1 MQQQKSH
8 SCPGKRMQALILNS
22 NLQDHMNA
30 WAKLTYGRFWQKI
43 VIPTA
48 FFSIPCSLQ
57 YCLPPLTFAIFVIW
71 PQLVTRLTWTTV
83 ATNGIHTDLLASA
96 IVGFT
101 LVRLWKITYYIIII
115 VILALRACSMTHIP
129 CSAPAGKMN
138 QSLMEWWRIIS
149 RFIRGQ
155 S

>member
-1 MQQQKSH
+1 MGVSNKNCDTNSVLFY
-8 SCPGKRMQALILNS
+8 SLLLAIL
-22 NLQDHMNA
+22 
-30 WAKLTYGRFWQKI
+30 F
-43 VIPTA
+43 V
-48 FFSIPCSLQ
+48 
-57 YCLPPLTFAIFVIW
+57 PPTFAIFVIR
-71 PQLVTRLTWTTV
+71 PQLVTRVTWTTV

-115 VILALRACSMTHIP
+115 VILALRSSSMTHIP

-149 RFIRGQ
+149 RLIRVQ
-155 S
+155 SWISEPSLIWGLSLMLFFRSFSVCSLRVIFRPT